1 MFKMLISLL
10 EKMETKK
17 RKYLLREKKLNQ
29 FNGISIKLIILIKN
43 LLIWS
48 IKKLEN
54 YKKIKGKI
62 VYKWV
67 EKMKKIT
74 KKILRKLKQE

>member
-1 MFKMLISLL
+1 MSKMLISLL
-10 EKMETKK
+10 EKMKTKK

-48 IKKLEN
+48 IKKFQN

-62 VYKWV
+62 AYKWV
-67 EKMKKIT
+67 EKMKKII